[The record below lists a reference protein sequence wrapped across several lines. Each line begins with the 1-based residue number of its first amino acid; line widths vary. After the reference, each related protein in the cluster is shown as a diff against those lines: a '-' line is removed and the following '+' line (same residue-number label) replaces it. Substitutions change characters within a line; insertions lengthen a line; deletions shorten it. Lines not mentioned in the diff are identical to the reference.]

1 MKKELE
7 NKTEEV
13 KMKKP
18 ENEKALQKHLDG
30 IKLYDGEIPKLDK
43 DYKKDSFI
51 PKTNEFGVCEWE
63 SCVQDV
69 WDCRGFALLK
79 IKNIMD
85 IISTSGLVAISA
97 MYKAFPSDF
106 GDIIEDVYHD
116 TPRTH
121 WKNIIKNFD
130 KKILIEIKEEQ
141 ENNVNMNRVHFY
153 SKMHNI
159 SVRLMRME
167 EHLDEAVEIYSIES
181 LLFEIIN
188 QLSKVIGKIFL
199 QENIEDLLIKRFNES
214 ILNKWLMEICNL
226 KTDK

>member
-1 MKKELE
+1 MDKELE
-7 NKTEEV
+7 NKIEE
-13 KMKKP
+13 
-18 ENEKALQKHLDG
+18 EKEKEETLKEFLEG
-30 IKLYDGEIPKLDK
+30 IKCYDMDIPKLNK

-69 WDCRGFALLK
+69 WDYRGFALLK

-97 MYKAFPSDF
+97 IYKAFPNDF
-106 GDIIEDVYHD
+106 GNIIEDVYPD

-130 KKILIEIKEEQ
+130 KKILVEIKEEQ
-141 ENNVNMNRVHFY
+141 ENNINMNRVHFY

-181 LLFEIIN
+181 LWFEIIN

-226 KTDK
+226 KMDK

>member
-1 MKKELE
+1 
-7 NKTEEV
+7 
-13 KMKKP
+13 
-18 ENEKALQKHLDG
+18 
-30 IKLYDGEIPKLDK
+30 
-43 DYKKDSFI
+43 
-51 PKTNEFGVCEWE
+51 
-63 SCVQDV
+63 
-69 WDCRGFALLK
+69 
-79 IKNIMD
+79 
-85 IISTSGLVAISA
+85 
-97 MYKAFPSDF
+97 MYP
-106 GDIIEDVYHD
+106 D

-159 SVRLMRME
+159 CVRLMRME

-199 QENIEDLLIKRFNES
+199 QENIEDLLINRFNES
-214 ILNKWLMEICNL
+214 ILNKWLLEICKIKVN
-226 KTDK
+226 